1 MIFWKGKKCW
11 ELSTHMPD
19 MSFVF
24 DRRMNDLF
32 VTVYG
37 DKTNRT
43 RIPIKKWVDAPCA
56 NVLLTV
62 GCSASTGCSS
72 WWAAC
77 SAPCSRAWPATSW
90 TRSSTAASSS
100 TTRYTTWTPTGWLA
114 CSHGYNTHTLIIH
127 LCLEYLHSHSGL
139 YQKLHRFEAHRRC
152 S

>member
-1 MIFWKGKKCW
+1 MTFWKGKKFCL
-11 ELSTHMPD
+11 LSTHMHD

-37 DKTNRT
+37 SKTNRT
-43 RIPIKKWVDAPCA
+43 RIPIKKWVDAPCT

-77 SAPCSRAWPATSW
+77 SAPCSPAWRATSW

-114 CSHGYNTHTLIIH
+114 CSHGYLQYTYTH
-127 LCLEYLHSHSGL
+127 LCLEHLHSHSGL
-139 YQKLHRFEAHRRC
+139 HQKLHRFEAHIRC
-152 S
+152 R